1 MGKCVKC
8 NMFYHPD
15 WMLEEE
21 IRGDMVKVCVF
32 CKLDKTE
39 LTVIDEE
46 TQKVK
51 EVVTKDQAVTNY
63 RKYLERLSHKPR
75 IAEILVKAKKD

>member
-8 NMFYHPD
+8 GFFYHPD

-21 IRGDMVKVCVF
+21 IRGDMVKICFF
-32 CKLDKTE
+32 CKIDKNE

-51 EVVTKDQAVTNY
+51 EVVTKTQAVENY
-63 RKYLERLSHKPR
+63 RKYLEQLSHKPR
-75 IAEILVKAKKD
+75 IAEILVKAKKE